1 MSYLE
6 LSHVQKSFGI
16 VKVVHDFNMS
26 INEGEFVPR
35 PIGLRKDDRPAHD
48 RGL

>member
-26 INEGEFVPR
+26 IEEGEFVPSSGHQAAARR
-35 PIGLRKDDRPAHD
+35 PCCA
-48 RGL
+48 